1 MQLCIK
7 RISNKN
13 FIKTYYFRCNQLQEK
28 AISCVRNLL
37 SWHDLDPRYTST
49 ETRARIASLYLP
61 LLNIIIDTIP
71 QLMHHLSNSSND
83 RLYNLLDNSY
93 SGTVNMKSSTIS
105 AEVAY
110 AISGSQSFTS
120 GLIAN
125 SAPHQSLSMG
135 NARNLLIC
143 GIWIFKNL
151 EKHLLYRWLMG
162 LNPQR
167 LYQILQMLNICIACF
182 EYTGKKHLP
191 SLRRN
196 MKSFRKAK
204 TDLKEKLEE
213 CIRGTNSARNDFINR
228 RKDRNC
234 TEKFRWRRDQMPYRS
249 QFYDVINKNY
259 PNAELSYHIEGSMA
273 TEVLLIVLDTLEILV
288 QVTTNSEVHQNLL
301 SIVLKVMLHA
311 LSRNQSTTALRNLFA
326 SQRSFIF
333 KFPNILFDEES
344 DICSDLCLLLLKHCG
359 SQLTS
364 VRSEAAVSLYLLMR
378 QNFEI
383 ANVNISYHIVM
394 LHFINVM

>member
-1 MQLCIK
+1 M
-7 RISNKN
+7 
-13 FIKTYYFRCNQLQEK
+13 QEK

-37 SWHDLDPRYTST
+37 CWHDLDARYNAI

-61 LLNIIIDTIP
+61 LLNIIIDVIP
-71 QLMHHLSNSSND
+71 QLLHHLADTNHD

-93 SGTVNMKSSTIS
+93 GAPMTMKTSMIS

-110 AISGSQSFTS
+110 AISGSQSYTS
-120 GLIAN
+120 GLTTS
-125 SAPHQSLSMG
+125 SAQHQNLSLA

-191 SLRRN
+191 SLKRN

-213 CIRGTNSARNDFINR
+213 CIRGTNSARNDLINR

-249 QFYDVINKNY
+249 QFYDVINKNFC
-259 PNAELSYHIEGSMA
+259 NTELSYHIEGSMA
-273 TEVLLIVLDTLEILV
+273 TEILLIILDTLEILV

-311 LSRNQSTTALRNLFA
+311 LSRNQSTIALRNLFA

-344 DICSDLCLLLLKHCG
+344 DICSNLCLLLLKHCG

-364 VRSEAAVSLYLLMR
+364 VRSEAAASLYLLMR

-383 ANVNISYHIVM
+383 ANVSVTSLFLEYET
-394 LHFINVM
+394 